1 MKWLNIQSCYRTAP
15 LVAGKCFALAF
26 RIILIRME
34 MYRSHRAPFPSKKH
48 QMDLHL
54 KNKVALVTGG
64 ASGLGKAI
72 VIALAEEGACVAV
85 NYRSKKAEADT
96 LAEHIQNQYGVKAMV
111 VYADVASESD
121 VFKMFEET
129 EKTLGPIDI
138 AVNNAAY
145 CANPECA
152 DLTLEEFQKCI
163 NINLQGTFL
172 VCRETVRRLR
182 TRKSPGNIVNI
193 SSQAGVRASQNGKT
207 AYDMTKAGILGFT
220 RSLAL
225 ETAKDNIL
233 VNAVLPGL
241 MYTEIIAKAVDAD
254 PERFNKRSPLGRMAQ
269 TEEIAQIVALLCS
282 DRASY
287 MTGASVDV
295 SSGMALH

>member
-1 MKWLNIQSCYRTAP
+1 
-15 LVAGKCFALAF
+15 
-26 RIILIRME
+26 
-34 MYRSHRAPFPSKKH
+34 
-48 QMDLHL
+48 MDLHL

-72 VIALAEEGACVAV
+72 VIALAEEGTNVAI
-85 NYRSKKAEADT
+85 NYRSKGSEAEA
-96 LAEHIQNQYGVKAMV
+96 LAEQIRKQHNVKAMV
-111 VYADVASESD
+111 VYADVASEDD
-121 VFKMFEET
+121 VHKMFEDI
-129 EKTLGPIDI
+129 EKTLGPVDI

-152 DLTLEEFQKCI
+152 DLTLEEFRKCVD
-163 NINLQGTFL
+163 INLQGTFL
-172 VCRETVRRLR
+172 VCREIVRRLR
-182 TRKSPGNIVNI
+182 GRSAPGNIVNV
-193 SSQAGVRASQNGKT
+193 SSQAAMRGSQSGKT
-207 AYDMTKAGILGFT
+207 AYDMTKTGILGFT

-241 MYTEIIAKAVDAD
+241 MYTEILAEFIDAD
-254 PERFNKRSPLGRMAQ
+254 PERFNKRSPLGRIAK
-269 TEEIAQIVALLCS
+269 TEEIAQIVAVLCS

-295 SSGMALH
+295 SGGMALH

>member
-1 MKWLNIQSCYRTAP
+1 
-15 LVAGKCFALAF
+15 
-26 RIILIRME
+26 
-34 MYRSHRAPFPSKKH
+34 
-48 QMDLHL
+48 MDLHINS
-54 KNKVALVTGG
+54 KTALVTGG

-72 VIALAEEGACVAV
+72 TVALAEECANVAI
-85 NYRSKKAEADT
+85 NYRSKKSDADS
-96 LAEHIQNQYGVKAMV
+96 LAEQIQKQFGVKAMT
-111 VYADVASESD
+111 VYADVSNEND
-121 VFKMFEET
+121 VRGMFEAI
-129 EKTLGPIDI
+129 EKTLGPVDI

-152 DLTLEEFQKCI
+152 ELSLDEFRKCVD
-163 NINLQGTFL
+163 INLQGTFL

-182 TRKSPGNIVNI
+182 ERLAPGYIVNV
-193 SSQAGVRASQNGKT
+193 SSQAALRGSQSGKT

-241 MYTEIIAKAVDAD
+241 MYTEIIAQFIDAD
-254 PERFNKRSPLGRMAQ
+254 PERFNKRSPLGRIAR
-269 TEEIAQIVALLCS
+269 TEEIAQVIVLLCS

-287 MTGASVDV
+287 MTGTSVDI
-295 SSGMALH
+295 SGGMALH